1 MRTETAVRAKLRI
14 VGGVIGWLLCLAA
27 LIAFGVELAR
37 FLNDGVYRSIPFAEP
52 WSMIH
57 ANSLVGFGAFVEKSI
72 SPALW
77 TDVIVPLLSLP
88 AWLVLVVPGGLL
100 VWFCHLRRRRR
111 RRRRR

>member
-1 MRTETAVRAKLRI
+1 MRAWFRKF
-14 VGGVIGWLLCLAA
+14 GGVVGWLLCLAA
-27 LIAFGVELAR
+27 LVALGAELAR
-37 FLNDGVYRSIPFAEP
+37 YVNDGVYRSIPFAEP

-88 AWLVLVVPGGLL
+88 AWLVLGVPGGLL
-100 VWFCHLRRRRR
+100 VWRCQFGRRRRR
-111 RRRRR
+111 RRRRRG

>member
-1 MRTETAVRAKLRI
+1 MRAWFRKF
-14 VGGVIGWLLCLAA
+14 GGVVGWLLCLAA
-27 LIAFGVELAR
+27 LAALGAELAR
-37 FLNDGVYRSIPFAEP
+37 YVNDGVYRSIPFAEP

-88 AWLVLVVPGGLL
+88 AWLVLGVPGGLL
-100 VWFCHLRRRRR
+100 VWFCHFRRRRR
-111 RRRRR
+111 RRRRRY

>member
-1 MRTETAVRAKLRI
+1 MRAGFRKI
-14 VGGVIGWLLCLAA
+14 GGVIGWALCLAA
-27 LIAFGVELAR
+27 LVALGAEAAR
-37 FLNDGVYRSIPFAEP
+37 YWSDGVYQSIPIAEP
-52 WSMIH
+52 WSTIH

-111 RRRRR
+111 RRRRRR

>member
-1 MRTETAVRAKLRI
+1 MRTRLRKI
-14 VGGVIGWLLCLAA
+14 GGFVGWASCLAA
-27 LIAFGVELAR
+27 LVALGVELAR

-77 TDVIVPLLSLP
+77 TEAIVPFLSLP
-88 AWLVLVVPGGLL
+88 AWLVLIVPGGLL
-100 VWFCHLRRRRR
+100 VWLCHLRRRRR
-111 RRRRR
+111 RRRRH